1 MGWIRDRLTA
11 WQLEESG
18 LVTEKKFS
26 TLAAVKEFIQK
37 ENEKQINAAIAA
49 RKDSNGK

>member
-11 WQLEESG
+11 WQLEENGS
-18 LVTEKKFS
+18 VTEKKFS

-37 ENEKQINAAIAA
+37 ENEKQINAAIGQAPQNS
-49 RKDSNGK
+49 RK